1 MVPFWKW
8 TLGLAQGGEEISK
21 IPVIIHLLS
30 TIPSVDNELRWE
42 EIESS
47 FKMPYALILWERI
60 NMDSMSVEDCEIL
73 WKPFWP
79 WLDWWEYQTNGPFF
93 VAKSQWSWW
102 TTLLVGGS
110 CFPLLVKERFGQ
122 LKGGNPYE
130 GWTCVRLHLVE
141 PIPPPIERGSRCKIL
156 KCGPLSEDSRPP
168 FYKIYCGIE
177 NFGPDICLWQ
187 FEGEDTLVDPI
198 WVLDLWGV
206 GWCA

>member
-1 MVPFWKW
+1 
-8 TLGLAQGGEEISK
+8 
-21 IPVIIHLLS
+21 
-30 TIPSVDNELRWE
+30 
-42 EIESS
+42 
-47 FKMPYALILWERI
+47 
-60 NMDSMSVEDCEIL
+60 
-73 WKPFWP
+73 
-79 WLDWWEYQTNGPFF
+79 
-93 VAKSQWSWW
+93 
-102 TTLLVGGS
+102 VGGS

-198 WVLDLWGV
+198 
-206 GWCA
+206 